1 MAASLRS
8 FIFLFFL
15 ILIKPTPSSS
25 SIPLPLSNHQILLS
39 LSHSLLARV
48 ANHRAARGDAVGAA
62 RARSIARVMDRGLGM
77 GLWEFTWSLGRDYA
91 RKFSLRDTM
100 SFEMVGAVSDLNELV
115 GALGELT
122 QVRSESER
130 VAWVNRNSGNVIRIA
145 KSLSGRLLKTIR
157 QSGPL
162 REVMETVQKEI
173 VEGDLLKDC
182 LELGGNDFKGLI
194 QVLKDIALQ
203 YSTSTRT
210 DL

>member
-8 FIFLFFL
+8 FILLFFL

-25 SIPLPLSNHQILLS
+25 IPLPLSNYQILLS

-48 ANHRAARGDAVGAA
+48 ANHRAARGDAIGAA
-62 RARSIARVMDRGLGM
+62 RARSIARVIDRGLGM
-77 GLWEFTWSLGRDYA
+77 GLWEFTWTVARDYG
-91 RKFSLRDTM
+91 RKFSFRDTM

-130 VAWVNRNSGNVIRIA
+130 VAWVNRKSGNVIRIA
-145 KSLSGRLLKTIR
+145 KSLSARLLKTIS

>member
-25 SIPLPLSNHQILLS
+25 IPLPLSNYQILLS

-48 ANHRAARGDAVGAA
+48 ANHRAERGDAVGAA
-62 RARSIARVMDRGLGM
+62 RARSIARVIDRGLGM
-77 GLWEFTWSLGRDYA
+77 GLWEFTWTVGRDYA
-91 RKFSLRDTM
+91 QKFSFRDTM

-145 KSLSGRLLKTIR
+145 KSLSARLLKTIY
-157 QSGPL
+157 QS
-162 REVMETVQKEI
+162 VSS
-173 VEGDLLKDC
+173 LLIITQPRR
-182 LELGGNDFKGLI
+182 LI
-194 QVLKDIALQ
+194 D
-203 YSTSTRT
+203 T
-210 DL
+210 